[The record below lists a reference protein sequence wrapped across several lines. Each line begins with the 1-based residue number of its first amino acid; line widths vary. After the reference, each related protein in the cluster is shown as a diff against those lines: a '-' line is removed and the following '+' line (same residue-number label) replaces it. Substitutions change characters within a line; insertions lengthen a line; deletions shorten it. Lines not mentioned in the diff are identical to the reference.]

1 MHYQRAQRSCVIA
14 EGCWLFFRCRFSQLR
29 RGGRGNHG
37 SVHYNIVVSGPQP
50 RLLRSTD
57 RLRPGIDKRGSAGQF
72 STMSADDTANPPAA
86 RATEAEDPFRR
97 VRLDKLETLRGM
109 GIDPYPVSFPR
120 EHEAAALDREFAEL
134 PAGNETNRQVR
145 VAGRIR
151 AIRNSGMFIDLH
163 DASGKIQIFSHKDYL
178 RPGDLPLL
186 KLLDIG
192 DLIGVEGLVR
202 RTPRGELT
210 VNAEHLTMLA
220 KALRPLPEKYHGL
233 ADIELRYRQRYLDL
247 IMNPQ
252 SRETLRRRSH
262 VVAAMRA
269 WLIERGYL
277 EVETP
282 MLHTIPGGAAAK
294 PFITHHN
301 ALDIDLYLRIAPE
314 LHLKR
319 LVVGG
324 LADKVFEINRCFR
337 NEGLSPR
344 HNPEFTSLEL
354 YEAYADYADMMALTE
369 RIVAYVAEAA
379 TGGLKISYG
388 GAAIDLTPPW
398 PRRSMAELVLEATGV
413 DFLAIADAAAAREAA
428 RHLGAAIAGH
438 ENWGQALEAVFG
450 ARVEDRL
457 IQPIHVT
464 GFPRDISPL
473 AKADR
478 HDPRLVERFETY
490 IYGWEIANA
499 FSELNDPLD
508 QRARFEAQMMA
519 RAAGD
524 EEAQPLD
531 EDYVTALEYGLPP
544 CGGLGIGID
553 RLVMLLTDS
562 PSIRDVIAF
571 PTLRPR

>member
-1 MHYQRAQRSCVIA
+1 
-14 EGCWLFFRCRFSQLR
+14 
-29 RGGRGNHG
+29 
-37 SVHYNIVVSGPQP
+37 
-50 RLLRSTD
+50 
-57 RLRPGIDKRGSAGQF
+57 
-72 STMSADDTANPPAA
+72 
-86 RATEAEDPFRR
+86 
-97 VRLDKLETLRGM
+97 
-109 GIDPYPVSFPR
+109 
-120 EHEAAALDREFAEL
+120 
-134 PAGNETNRQVR
+134 VR

-151 AIRNSGMFIDLH
+151 AMRNSGMFIDLH
-163 DASGKIQIFSHKDYL
+163 DASGKIQVFCH
-178 RPGDLPLL
+178 RDLLSPEGLAMVR
-186 KLLDIG
+186 LLDIG
-192 DLIGVEGLVR
+192 DLVGVEGVIR

-210 VNAEHLTMLA
+210 VNASSITVLA

-252 SRETLRRRSH
+252 SRDTLRRRSR
-262 VVAAMRA
+262 VVAAMRSY
-269 WLIERGYL
+269 LTERGYI

-282 MLHTIPGGAAAK
+282 MLHTIPGGASAK
-294 PFITHHN
+294 PFVTHHN

-319 LVVGG
+319 LLVGG
-324 LADKVFEINRCFR
+324 LADKLFEINRCFR

-344 HNPEFTSLEL
+344 HNPEFTTLEL
-354 YEAYADYADMMALTE
+354 YEAYVDYTAMMQLTE
-369 RIVAYVAEAA
+369 ELVTTVAAA
-379 TGGLKISYG
+379 VLGTLRVEYG
-388 GAAIDLTPPW
+388 GTEIDLSPPW
-398 PRRSMAELVLEATGV
+398 PRRSMAELVHTATGV
-413 DFLAIADAAAAREAA
+413 DFLAYESATVAREAA
-428 RHLGAAIAGH
+428 ADLGAALTGR
-438 ENWGQALEAVFG
+438 ENWGQALEAAFA
-450 ARVEDRL
+450 ARVEDTL

-478 HDPRLVERFETY
+478 NDPRLVERFETY

-499 FSELNDPLD
+499 FSELNDPED
-508 QRARFEAQMMA
+508 QRDRFAAQMRA

-544 CGGLGIGID
+544 CGGLGLGID
-553 RLVMLLTDS
+553 RLVMLLSDS

>member
-1 MHYQRAQRSCVIA
+1 MA
-14 EGCWLFFRCRFSQLR
+14 
-29 RGGRGNHG
+29 
-37 SVHYNIVVSGPQP
+37 
-50 RLLRSTD
+50 
-57 RLRPGIDKRGSAGQF
+57 
-72 STMSADDTANPPAA
+72 ADDLVHDPSRNTG
-86 RATEAEDPFRR
+86 EDDDPLRR
-97 VRLDKLETLRGM
+97 VRLEKLAALRDM
-109 GIDPYPVSFPR
+109 GIEPYPVTFSR
-120 EHEAAALDREFAEL
+120 DAEAADLDKRHADL
-134 PAGNETNRQVR
+134 PAGGETEERVR

-151 AIRNSGMFIDLH
+151 AMRNSGMFIDLH
-163 DASGKIQIFSHKDYL
+163 DASGKIQIFCHKDYL
-178 RPGDLPLL
+178 AAEQPPLL
-186 KLLDIG
+186 RLLDIG

-210 VNAEHLTMLA
+210 INAAHLTLLA
-220 KALRPLPEKYHGL
+220 KSLRPLPEKYHGL

-252 SRETLRRRSH
+252 SRETLRRRSR
-262 VVAAMRA
+262 VVAAMRGFLLA
-269 WLIERGYL
+269 RGYL

-282 MLHTIPGGAAAK
+282 MLHSIPGGAAAK

-301 ALDIDLYLRIAPE
+301 ALDLDLYLRIAPE

-344 HNPEFTSLEL
+344 HNPEFTTLEL
-354 YEAYADYADMMALTE
+354 YEAYADYTDMMSLTE
-369 RIVAYVAEAA
+369 QIVAHVAEAA
-379 TGGLKISYG
+379 AGGLHLSYG
-388 GAAIDLTPPW
+388 GTQIELTPPW
-398 PRRSMAELVLEATGV
+398 PRRSMAELVREHAGI
-413 DFLAIADAAAAREAA
+413 DFLAIEDAAAAREAA
-428 RHLGAAIAGH
+428 KKLGCALQGN
-438 ENWGQALEAVFG
+438 ESWGQALEAAFA
-450 ARVEDRL
+450 ARVEDKL
-457 IQPIHVT
+457 IQPTHVT

-478 HDPRLVERFETY
+478 SDPRLVERFETY
-490 IYGWEIANA
+490 VYGWEIANA

-508 QRARFEAQMMA
+508 QRARFEAQMLA

-544 CGGLGIGID
+544 CGGLGVGID

>member
-1 MHYQRAQRSCVIA
+1 
-14 EGCWLFFRCRFSQLR
+14 
-29 RGGRGNHG
+29 
-37 SVHYNIVVSGPQP
+37 
-50 RLLRSTD
+50 
-57 RLRPGIDKRGSAGQF
+57 
-72 STMSADDTANPPAA
+72 MSADDD
-86 RATEAEDPFRR
+86 DPLRR

-109 GIDPYPVSFPR
+109 GIDPYPVSFSR
-120 EHEAAALDREFAEL
+120 TDEAAELDERYAALAVGAE
-134 PAGNETNRQVR
+134 TDDQVR

-151 AIRNSGMFIDLH
+151 AMRNNGMFIDLH
-163 DASGKIQIFSHKDYL
+163 DASGKIQIFSHKDFLSPDALALL
-178 RPGDLPLL
+178 RLF
-186 KLLDIG
+186 DIG
-192 DLIGVEGLVR
+192 DLIGVEGRVR

-210 VNAEHLTMLA
+210 VNATALTMLA
-220 KALRPLPEKYHGL
+220 KVLRPLPEKYHGL

-252 SRETLRRRSH
+252 SRETLRRRSRII
-262 VVAAMRA
+262 AQMRA
-269 WLIERGYL
+269 YLSGRGYL

-282 MLHTIPGGAAAK
+282 MLHAIPGGAAAR
-294 PFITHHN
+294 PFVTHHN
-301 ALDIDLYLRIAPE
+301 ALDIELYLRIAPE

-324 LADKVFEINRCFR
+324 LSDKVFEINRCFR

-354 YEAYADYADMMALTE
+354 YEAYADYTGMMTLTE
-369 RIVAYVAEAA
+369 QIIAQVAETAA
-379 TGGLKISYG
+379 GGLRLSYG
-388 GAAIDLTPPW
+388 GTAIDLTPPW
-398 PRRSMAELVLEATGV
+398 PRRGMAELVLEATGT
-413 DFLAIADAAAAREAA
+413 DFLAIEDAAAARAA
-428 RHLGAAIAGH
+428 ATHLLCPITGG
-438 ENWGQALEAVFG
+438 ESWGQVLETIFATF
-450 ARVEDRL
+450 VEETL
-457 IQPIHVT
+457 IQPVHVT

-478 HDPRLVERFETY
+478 SDPRLVERFETY
-490 IYGWEIANA
+490 VYGWEIANA
-499 FSELNDPLD
+499 FSELNDPID
-508 QRARFEAQMMA
+508 QRARFEAQMLA

-531 EDYVTALEYGLPP
+531 EDYVVALEYGLPP

>member
-1 MHYQRAQRSCVIA
+1 MSVQ
-14 EGCWLFFRCRFSQLR
+14 EDPLR
-29 RGGRGNHG
+29 EVRIGKR
-37 SVHYNIVVSGPQP
+37 
-50 RLLRSTD
+50 D
-57 RLRPGIDKRGSAGQF
+57 RLKALGI
-72 STMSADDTANPPAA
+72 
-86 RATEAEDPFRR
+86 E
-97 VRLDKLETLRGM
+97 
-109 GIDPYPVSFPR
+109 PYPYSFER
-120 EHEAAALDREFAEL
+120 THEAVELERRYGGL
-134 PAGNETNRQVR
+134 PAGTQTEDRVR

-151 AIRNSGMFIDLH
+151 AMRNSGMFIDLH
-163 DASGKIQIFSHKDYL
+163 DASGKIQLFCH
-178 RPGDLPLL
+178 GDLLGAEGIAVVR
-186 KLLDIG
+186 LLDIG

-210 VNAEHLTMLA
+210 INATAITVLA

-233 ADIELRYRQRYLDL
+233 ADVELRYRQRYLDL

-252 SRETLRRRSH
+252 SRDTLRRRSQI
-262 VVAAMRA
+262 VAAIRRF
-269 WLIERGYL
+269 LTERGYL

-282 MLHTIPGGAAAK
+282 MMHTIPGGASAK
-294 PFITHHN
+294 PFVTHHN
-301 ALDIDLYLRIAPE
+301 ALELDLYLRIAPE

-324 LADKVFEINRCFR
+324 LADKVFEVNRNFR
-337 NEGLSPR
+337 NEGISPR
-344 HNPEFTSLEL
+344 HNPEFTMLEL
-354 YEAYADYADMMALTE
+354 YEAYVDYTAMMQLTE
-369 RIVAYVAEAA
+369 ELITAIAETVAGSLRIEYAG
-379 TGGLKISYG
+379 T
-388 GAAIDLTPPW
+388 AIDLSPPW
-398 PRRSMAELVLEATGV
+398 PRRSMAELVHAATGV
-413 DFLAIADAAAAREAA
+413 DFLAIDNAATAREAA
-428 RHLGAAIAGH
+428 ASMGAALAGG
-438 ENWGQALEAVFG
+438 ENWGQALEAAFAVS
-450 ARVEDRL
+450 VEDTL

-478 HDPRLVERFETY
+478 NDPRLVERFETY

-499 FSELNDPLD
+499 FSELNDPQD
-508 QRARFEAQMMA
+508 QRERFEAQMRA

-524 EEAQPLD
+524 EEAQPPD

>member
-1 MHYQRAQRSCVIA
+1 MNDAENPLRAVR
-14 EGCWLFFRCRFSQLR
+14 
-29 RGGRGNHG
+29 
-37 SVHYNIVVSGPQP
+37 
-50 RLLRSTD
+50 
-57 RLRPGIDKRGSAGQF
+57 
-72 STMSADDTANPPAA
+72 TA
-86 RATEAEDPFRR
+86 
-97 VRLDKLETLRGM
+97 KLESLRALGT
-109 GIDPYPVSFPR
+109 DPYPYGFAR
-120 EHEAAALDREFAEL
+120 THEAGEL
-134 PAGNETNRQVR
+134 ERHYAGLTAGAQTGERVR

-163 DASGKIQIFSHKDYL
+163 DTSGKIQIFCHRDN
-178 RPGDLPLL
+178 RPPEGLAVVR
-186 KLLDIG
+186 LLDIG

-202 RTPRGELT
+202 RTSRGELT
-210 VNAEHLTMLA
+210 VNADAVAVLA
-220 KALRPLPEKYHGL
+220 KTLRPLPEKYHGL

-247 IMNPQ
+247 IMNQ
-252 SRETLRRRSH
+252 ESRETLRRRSR
-262 VVAAMRA
+262 VVAAMRSH
-269 WLIERGYL
+269 LVEQGYL

-282 MLHTIPGGAAAK
+282 MLHTIPGGASAK
-294 PFITHHN
+294 PFVTHHN

-319 LVVGG
+319 LLVGG
-324 LADKVFEINRCFR
+324 LADKLFEINRCFR
-337 NEGLSPR
+337 NEGISPR
-344 HNPEFTSLEL
+344 HNPEFTTLEL
-354 YEAYADYADMMALTE
+354 YEAYVDYTAMMRLTE
-369 RIVAYVAEAA
+369 ELVTSVAE
-379 TGGLKISYG
+379 TVLGTLQINYG
-388 GAAIDLTPPW
+388 GTVIDLSPPW
-398 PRRSMAELVLEATGV
+398 PRRGMAELVHRATGV
-413 DFLAIADAAAAREAA
+413 DFLAFTDAESARRAAAA
-428 RHLGAAIAGH
+428 LGAVLTGG
-438 ENWGQALEAVFG
+438 ENWGQALEAAFA
-450 ARVEDRL
+450 ARVEDTL

-478 HDPRLVERFETY
+478 ADPRLTERFETY

-499 FSELNDPLD
+499 FSELTDPQD
-508 QRARFEAQMMA
+508 QRARFEAQMRA

>member
-1 MHYQRAQRSCVIA
+1 
-14 EGCWLFFRCRFSQLR
+14 
-29 RGGRGNHG
+29 
-37 SVHYNIVVSGPQP
+37 
-50 RLLRSTD
+50 
-57 RLRPGIDKRGSAGQF
+57 
-72 STMSADDTANPPAA
+72 MSADDITNSS
-86 RATEAEDPFRR
+86 ATRQAGDSDDPFRR
-97 VRLDKLETLRGM
+97 VRLDKLEALRGI
-109 GIDPYPVSFPR
+109 GIDPYPVSFSR
-120 EHEAAALDREFAEL
+120 EHQAAELDRRYAEL
-134 PAGNETNRQVR
+134 PTGGETGDRVT

-178 RPGDLPLL
+178 RPQDLPLL

-210 VNAEHLTMLA
+210 VNAEHVTMLA

-252 SRETLRRRSH
+252 SRETLRRRSRI
-262 VVAAMRA
+262 VAAMRT
-269 WLIERGYL
+269 WLIERCYL

-282 MLHTIPGGAAAK
+282 MLHTIPGGAAAR
-294 PFITHHN
+294 PFVTHHN
-301 ALDIDLYLRIAPE
+301 ALDIDLYLRNAPE

-354 YEAYADYADMMALTE
+354 YEAYSDYTGMMALTE
-369 RIVAYVAEAA
+369 QIVAHVAEAA

-388 GAAIDLTPPW
+388 GTEIDLTPPW

-413 DFLAIADAAAAREAA
+413 DFLAIADAAAARDAA
-428 RHLGAAIAGH
+428 RHLGVAIAGN

-450 ARVEDRL
+450 NKVEDRL
-457 IQPIHVT
+457 IQPTHVT

-473 AKADR
+473 AKADPS
-478 HDPRLVERFETY
+478 DPRLVERFETY
-490 IYGWEIANA
+490 VYGWEIANA